1 MQIESVTVKKTVIAL
16 SVVLGLSGCGLMQQ
30 YQLHQMQEQQDQ
42 KMAQFD
48 AESKLD
54 DQTCKNQLMTNP
66 SLDPLRAHVS
76 FSIDDATVEQLASTK
91 KPTAKEKTA
100 ILLWDQI
107 ASGCFDARIKLLEKY
122 GANAAYAQNLRTLK
136 SSQTQLKASLWA
148 GKISYGQYLK
158 TSQENIAGYR
168 KENIAIESNL
178 QQQARQ
184 AQMQQAQINAVNAQA
199 AAAVM
204 SAQAQQ
210 QSANAQTMMMFNQA
224 QQQQR
229 QKFNAPG
236 SPTNP
241 VQTNCTSM
249 GGTVNCQTYSY

>member
-1 MQIESVTVKKTVIAL
+1 MGVVVKKSVIAL

-30 YQLHQMQEQQDQ
+30 YQQQQMQQQQQIKMDQ
-42 KMAQFD
+42 YKAELDALAQSCNSQFATD
-48 AESKLD
+48 
-54 DQTCKNQLMTNP
+54 P
-66 SLDPLRAHVS
+66 GLDPLRVHINFGS
-76 FSIDDATVEQLASTK
+76 STDSLEQIASTK
-91 KPTAKEKTA
+91 KPTAKEKPA
-100 ILLWDQI
+100 ILIWDEI
-107 ASGCFDARIKLLEKY
+107 ASKCTEEREKLLIKY
-122 GANAAYAQNLRTLK
+122 NAPAGFVQNLRK
-136 SSQTQLKASLWA
+136 FGDEQKQLRANLWA

-158 TSQENIAGYR
+158 SAKANYSNLD
-168 KENIAIESNL
+168 KENQALEVSL

-229 QKFNAPG
+229 KQFNAPG
-236 SPTNP
+236 TATNP
-241 VQTNCTSM
+241 VQTNCNRIGNS
-249 GGTVNCQTYSY
+249 VNCQTYSY

>member
-1 MQIESVTVKKTVIAL
+1 MRKTVL
-16 SVVLGLSGCGLMQQ
+16 VLAVISSLSGCGVMQQ
-30 YQLHQMQEQQDQ
+30 YQMQQAQQQHEQ
-42 KMAQFD
+42 KMAQYN
-48 AESKLD
+48 AELEALG
-54 DQTCKNQLMTNP
+54 QACKNQFLTDP
-66 SLDPLRAHVS
+66 RLDPLRSHIN
-76 FSIDDATVEQLASTK
+76 FGKEDDSLEQLASTK
-91 KPTAKEKTA
+91 KPTTKEKAA
-100 ILLWDQI
+100 ILAWDEI
-107 ASGCFDARIKLLEKY
+107 SSSCANDRVKLFEKY
-122 GANAAYAQNLRTLK
+122 NAPLGFAQNFRKFRDAQQQLR
-136 SSQTQLKASLWA
+136 ANLWA

-158 TSQENIAGYR
+158 AA
-168 KENIAIESNL
+168 KENYATLNKDNQELEASL

-236 SPTNP
+236 TAANP
-241 VQTNCTSM
+241 VQTNCNRIGNS
-249 GGTVNCQTYSY
+249 VNCQTYSY